1 MPSAWP
7 RISPAGARDL
17 FGELNAEP
25 TEFDGYDVLKE
36 TAKVLALSDGE
47 ELNDAVSTDYEEREN
62 VLVVLD
68 RTPFYA
74 EMGGQVADHG
84 YLTSG
89 TANLKVNQVKKD
101 PQRLLCSHLH
111 PAGRHHPRRRYR
123 NRCCG

>member
-1 MPSAWP
+1 MAYTTLEESAK
-7 RISPAGARDL
+7 ILAIVNEGEVSGAAAK
-17 FGELNAEP
+17 GEKI
-25 TEFDGYDVLKE
+25 T
-36 TAKVLALSDGE
+36 
-47 ELNDAVSTDYEEREN
+47 
-62 VLVVLD
+62 VVLD